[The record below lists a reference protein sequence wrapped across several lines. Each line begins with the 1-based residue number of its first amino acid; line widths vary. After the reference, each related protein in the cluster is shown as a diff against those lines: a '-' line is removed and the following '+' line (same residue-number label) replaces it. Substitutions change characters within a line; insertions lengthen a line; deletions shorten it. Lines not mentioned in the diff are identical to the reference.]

1 MATPR
6 WHCCNTVAELRR
18 EAVRRIG
25 AAAAEAI
32 AERGAFHLVLAGGE
46 TPRAIY
52 EALAGA
58 GGEWDKWW
66 IWFGDER
73 CLPADDAER
82 NSAMARASLLGR
94 VGIPPAQVRV
104 IAGELGPRAAAADYG
119 RQLEGAPEFDL
130 VLLGLGEDAHT
141 ASLFPGADWGESP
154 AAPAALAVEAAP
166 KPPAGRVSLAA
177 WRLSRT
183 RAALFLVAGAGKRA
197 ALRAWRNGERVP
209 AAAVRPP
216 AGADVLA
223 ERICLE

>member
-1 MATPR
+1 MPSPR
-6 WHCCNTVAELRR
+6 WHSCTTVAELRR
-18 EAVRRIG
+18 QAMERIR
-25 AAAAEAI
+25 AAAAAAI
-32 AERGAFHLVLAGGE
+32 GERGAFHVVLAGGE
-46 TPRAIY
+46 TPRAVY
-52 EALAGA
+52 EALAEQGS
-58 GGEWDKWW
+58 EWGKWW
-66 IWFGDER
+66 VWFGDER
-73 CLPADDAER
+73 CLPADDPAR
-82 NSAMARASLLGR
+82 NSEMARASLLGR

-104 IAGELGPRAAAADYG
+104 IPGELGPRAAAADYG
-119 RQLEGAPEFDL
+119 RQLDGAPEFDL

-183 RAALFLVAGAGKRA
+183 RSALFLVAGAGKRA

-216 AGADVLA
+216 AGADVLV
-223 ERICLE
+223 ERCCLE